1 MSKWFLK
8 FASYKEKNDIFKLV
22 ISGAKTIET
31 RPFDPRKK
39 RNYSQVKPGDILQF
53 YSLDSK
59 EKIDKVATFTHVYR
73 SVREMTENEPIEK
86 IFPGIKTAEALMN
99 VYDEVK
105 KKWGKDYAYVLEKYG
120 IVAIGFK

>member
-73 SVREMTENEPIEK
+73 SVREMTENEPIET

-120 IVAIGFK
+120 I